1 MKRSIGILLYR
12 KIDEEYQILL
22 THFGGP
28 YWSKKDKGAWSLQKG
43 LQEAGETAL
52 ETAVRETSEE
62 TNLQLQNE
70 ISYLTSKKVSN
81 NKLVIMFAS
90 YFDGP
95 IENFKSNTFSLEFP
109 PKSGIVKEYPEMDKI
124 SWFSL
129 KDAKDYICTSQ
140 LFFLERFEDKI
151 KNNKLPL

>member
-62 TNLQLQNE
+62 TNLQ
-70 ISYLTSKKVSN
+70 
-81 NKLVIMFAS
+81 
-90 YFDGP
+90 
-95 IENFKSNTFSLEFP
+95 
-109 PKSGIVKEYPEMDKI
+109 
-124 SWFSL
+124 
-129 KDAKDYICTSQ
+129 
-140 LFFLERFEDKI
+140 FLI
-151 KNNKLPL
+151 INY

>member
-70 ISYLTSKKVSN
+70 ISYLASKKVSN

-90 YFDGP
+90 YFDGS

-124 SWFSL
+124 RWLSL
-129 KDAKDYICTSQ
+129 KDAKDYICPSQ